1 MMAAHQGHLDVVRE
15 LVGAGAGVDVAANG
29 GCTPLFVAAHNGHLD
44 MVRELVRAGAD
55 KSVQTQWGTPL
66 EISQNNGHAAVA
78 DFLSGRSAT
87 PMTRSTKV
95 GGRRKGKK
103 KRGPR

>member
-1 MMAAHQGHLDVVRE
+1 MVRE
-15 LVGAGAGVDVAANG
+15 LVGAGAGVDVAKNDGA
-29 GCTPLFVAAHNGHLD
+29 TPLFIAAQNGHLD
-44 MVRELVRAGAD
+44 VVRELVGAGAD

-66 EISQNNGHAAVA
+66 EISQKMGQDAVA
-78 DFLSGRSAT
+78 DFFCGRSAT
-87 PMTRSTKV
+87 PRTRSTKV